1 VRRSNRSAGIVG
13 RVWVEAFNGCK
24 TSVGVEG
31 SAQTPAGVRI
41 LAYIEKK
48 GEGLVK

>member
-1 VRRSNRSAGIVG
+1 M
-13 RVWVEAFNGCK
+13 EAFNGCK
-24 TSVGVEG
+24 TSVGVDVPEG

-48 GEGLVK
+48 GEGLKFPMVVVK